1 MQLRTNFGKILTER
15 LGVSVNEQTKHI
27 QNHRAWKLWRKPDK
41 RINQNLMST
50 VFDLE
55 HTLEDL
61 RSLLGR
67 FFQNQSER

>member
-41 RINQNLMST
+41 RINQTIGHLMST
-50 VFDLE
+50 VFELE

-67 FFQNQSER
+67 FF